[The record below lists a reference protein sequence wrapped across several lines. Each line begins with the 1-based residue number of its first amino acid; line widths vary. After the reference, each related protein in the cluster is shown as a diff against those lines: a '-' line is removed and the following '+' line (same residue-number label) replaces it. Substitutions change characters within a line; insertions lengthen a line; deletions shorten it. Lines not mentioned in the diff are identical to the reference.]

1 MPSLSQLAYL
11 LLLWFGFAL
20 AGNVATQILKTP
32 LRVFW
37 KTRAAL
43 RGDSLALYNWTVR
56 LIPIAA
62 CTLLSGFMHAWPS
75 YVASVWALILG
86 STAGLC
92 SVAVYHAWKKT
103 LPLVIGVLPDAI
115 RKRLGG

>member
-1 MPSLSQLAYL
+1 MPSVHQILYL
-11 LLLWFGFAL
+11 FLLWFGFAL
-20 AGNVATQILKTP
+20 GGNVATQVLKTP
-32 LRVFW
+32 LRLFW
-37 KTRAAL
+37 KRKCEL

-56 LIPIAA
+56 LIPIVA
-62 CTLLSGFMHAWPS
+62 CTLLSGFIHAWPS
-75 YVASVWALILG
+75 YVAPVWTLILG

>member
-20 AGNVATQILKTP
+20 FGNVATQILKTP
-32 LRVFW
+32 LRVYW

-43 RGDSLALYNWTVR
+43 KGDSLALYTWAVR
-56 LIPIAA
+56 LIPIVA
-62 CTLLSGFMHAWPS
+62 CSLLSTFMGAWPE
-75 YVASVWALILG
+75 YVAPVWDLILG

-92 SVAVYHAWKKT
+92 SVAVYHGWQK
-103 LPLVIGVLPDAI
+103 VIPQILGVLPDAV